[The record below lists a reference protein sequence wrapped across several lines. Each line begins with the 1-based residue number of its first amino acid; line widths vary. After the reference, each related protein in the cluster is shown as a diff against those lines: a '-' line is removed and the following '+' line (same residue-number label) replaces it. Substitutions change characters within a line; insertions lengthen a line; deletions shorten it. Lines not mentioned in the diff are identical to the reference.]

1 MADYAMPSGSLREPG
16 AWVVD
21 TRLLTAESAPA
32 AALER
37 TRPWLLMPP
46 AEDATAARLQSLWA
60 AARATARPHGRRR
73 AAWAGS
79 RT

>member
-1 MADYAMPSGSLREPG
+1 MPQGLLREPG

-21 TRLLTAESAPA
+21 TRLLTAGAAPT
-32 AALER
+32 AALDRAR
-37 TRPWLLMPP
+37 TSFFMPC
-46 AEDATAARLQSLWA
+46 AEDATAARLKSLSA
-60 AARATARPHGRRR
+60 VARAAARPHGRRR